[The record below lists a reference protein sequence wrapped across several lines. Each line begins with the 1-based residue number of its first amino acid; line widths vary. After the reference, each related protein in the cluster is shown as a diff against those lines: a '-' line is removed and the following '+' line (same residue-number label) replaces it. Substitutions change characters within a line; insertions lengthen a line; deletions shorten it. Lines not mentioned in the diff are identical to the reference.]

1 LFIVRQK
8 KTLDRLECRDVDTE
22 FARREAVP
30 RPLRDSVVSSNERA
44 VWNTLAAHLR
54 ERTGDYKV
62 LREQYEVLKGPASA
76 IEPTQCE
83 VILQRG
89 DNEVAFRQRLLIAR
103 TQPRRLVRNRDRR
116 NEFLTQHGSWR

>member
-1 LFIVRQK
+1 M
-8 KTLDRLECRDVDTE
+8 
-22 FARREAVP
+22 P

-44 VWNTLAAHLR
+44 VWNTLAAHLC

-62 LREQYEVLKGPASA
+62 LREQYEVLQAPAST

-103 TQPRRLVRNRDRR
+103 TQPRQLVRNRDRR